1 MSSDNAESTTITDTQ
16 PVQIKVHRDA
26 WGQKELLETIVSRH
40 FVVNSELGG
49 TKWPVWKVDEQDNTD
64 VHDSLDKL
72 NVHLE
77 SLGWMAKLQY
87 GEPWLV
93 QVLPIPERQFPSSRT
108 TIGFWSFS
116 LITATIAG
124 MLWIEDARPD
134 SGWFIESLFFD
145 ALVGYT
151 LPVFAV
157 IILA

>member
-16 PVQIKVHRDA
+16 PDQIKVHRDA

-87 GEPWLV
+87 GEPWLCRFYRF
-93 QVLPIPERQFPSSRT
+93 LKDNFPRR
-108 TIGFWSFS
+108 GQPLDFGHF
-116 LITATIAG
+116 
-124 MLWIEDARPD
+124 R
-134 SGWFIESLFFD
+134 
-145 ALVGYT
+145 
-151 LPVFAV
+151 
-157 IILA
+157 